1 MEVVFLGINDIG
13 RRVYE
18 WLCDRDGVTI
28 SALVTT
34 KSQLDLVPTL
44 EPDILVSVGYD
55 HLVPADILEIPPDGC
70 VNMHPS
76 YLPFNRGKS
85 PNVWSIVEGTPAG
98 VTIHYMDE
106 EFDTGDIIAQR
117 TVETDFSDSGKDLHR
132 RLETTQFDLFTDVW
146 PDIESGTV
154 DVTPQSDEQG
164 TFHTTQDFLD
174 LCKLDPDE
182 TTTVREFLN
191 RLRAL
196 TFPPFDNAQIEVN
209 GETYYV
215 EVDITKEE
223 RDDEPDDSQLSS
235 Y

>member
-1 MEVVFLGINDIG
+1 MEIVFLGINDIG
-13 RRVYE
+13 NRVYE
-18 WLCDRDGVTI
+18 WLCDRDGVTV

-34 KSQLDLVPTL
+34 GSQLELVQTL
-44 EPDILVSVGYD
+44 EPDMLVSVGYD

-70 VNMHPS
+70 VNIHPS

-106 EFDTGDIIAQR
+106 EFDTGDMIAQR

-132 RLETTQFDLFTDVW
+132 RLESAQFDLFTDVW
-146 PDIESGTV
+146 PDIESGAV
-154 DVTPQSDEQG
+154 DVTSQSDEQG
-164 TFHTTQDFLD
+164 TYHTTQDFLD

-182 TTTVREFLN
+182 TTTVRELLN

-196 TFPPFDNAQIEVN
+196 TFQPFDNAQIEVD

-215 EVDITKEE
+215 DVDIRKEG
-223 RDDEPDDSQLSS
+223 RDDDPDESHLSS

>member
-55 HLVPADILEIPPDGC
+55 HHVPADILEIPPDGC

-106 EFDTGDIIAQR
+106 EFDTGDMIAQR

-132 RLETTQFDLFTDVW
+132 RLESTQFDLFTDVW

-154 DVTPQSDEQG
+154 DVTPQSDEEG

-182 TTTVREFLN
+182 TTTVRELLN

-215 EVDITKEE
+215 EVDIRKEE